1 MIATRFSSA
10 ALLISLMLFS
20 SARGNAQGPP
30 NPCCAI
36 VAVDAATGI
45 ATAKITADGR
55 VFQFKAKN
63 PAITTLQLGQS
74 VYANFAKNQV
84 SVDGRTV
91 CCVMTSGPQSATAA
105 ADATTPAPQP
115 TPAPAASVAPPSS
128 PERAPAVRPGACCGI
143 VGVDANTG
151 IVTAKVNA
159 SGNVFGFK
167 PSNPAV
173 LASLQPGQAVYV
185 NFTSH
190 QVSLDGRTLCC
201 LMLGDPQP
209 ATVASTG
216 REAPAAVP
224 VTPVATTSSSAP
236 PSGGGRSLG
245 AIATRAID
253 VQAYSL
259 PSITYGTP
267 RPATGAA
274 EGGMSHLGAKVS
286 RLGGGDATN
295 NVVRLRGVQGIDEA
309 QDLPEGAKRLLQ
321 IHVRTLGAD
330 EPSDYIVNTTLAA
343 KWMATHHVPD
353 DVKPPASGNS
363 HSGCNS
369 WSIHCAGEVE
379 KHAADQGSKEW
390 EKLRKEAQGVW
401 DHASDELT
409 HDWNMA
415 QDCFAD
421 HTLPLNGIP
430 VKFAIQPNVTISLP
444 SNAFGHSSSF
454 SNANSSGK
462 VDGSVGIGFPMEG
475 DFVAQLK
482 LFYIP
487 CLPFV
492 VRPKSIAADGTMG
505 IGEKLTASVIATGSF
520 DKTFKIPPTGGP
532 KIPIQVIPIVIGG
545 VPVAEMDVSAYIE
558 GNIEVGG
565 TGKADAHFE
574 LSDPHKVQFKFD
586 CNGGGCSSVMQPVSD
601 TAMAMESAEIKGQVW
616 VKPSVYTAL
625 QLDFDYDLLSARA
638 GPQPFL
644 KGMASGCAETSAR
657 QTSDGK
663 STSEENHALM
673 ADLDWGIELRA
684 EALVADQIVGQ
695 PWTHKVTGDHIWF
708 RDLAPGGS
716 NALVANV
723 QSVGTAQVAKPMSY
737 KVKMPS
743 CYPYTN
749 KVQYRVTWTG
759 GATPTTN
766 TLCQWQVGK
775 GLGTCQGDPTKDL
788 VMSFTW
794 PNAGVY
800 SLSVI
805 TVGDD
810 HHRSFSSAPQVTTVT
825 VAAAPG
831 GG

>member
-1 MIATRFSSA
+1 MMKKHFAPA
-10 ALLISLMLFS
+10 AVVVSIFLFTAAS
-20 SARGNAQGPP
+20 VEAQGPP

-63 PAITTLQLGQS
+63 PAITTLQPGGP

-91 CCVMTSGPQSATAA
+91 CCVMTSGPQSGTAA
-105 ADATTPAPQP
+105 ADATSPAPQP
-115 TPAPAASVAPPSS
+115 PTPTPAAPVAPPAS
-128 PERAPAVRPGACCGI
+128 PERAPTARPGACCGI

-159 SGNVFGFK
+159 NGNVFGFK
-167 PSNPAV
+167 PSNPAI
-173 LASLQPGQAVYV
+173 LASLQPGQPVYV
-185 NFTSH
+185 NFSSH
-190 QVSLDGRTLCC
+190 QVSLDGQTLCC

-216 REAPAAVP
+216 REAPAAAP
-224 VTPVATTSSSAP
+224 VTPAATTSSSAP
-236 PSGGGRSLG
+236 PSGGGRNVG

-253 VQAYSL
+253 VQGYTL

-353 DVKPPASGNS
+353 DVQPPKSENT

-369 WSIHCAGEVE
+369 WSMHCAGEVG
-379 KHAADQGSKEW
+379 KHAEDQGSKEW
-390 EKLRKEAQGVW
+390 EKLRQEAQGAW
-401 DHASDELT
+401 NHASDELT
-409 HDWNMA
+409 HDWNMVS
-415 QDCFAD
+415 DCFAD
-421 HTLPLNGIP
+421 ETLPLNGIP
-430 VKFAIQPNVTISLP
+430 VKFSIQPNVTISLP
-444 SNAFGHSSSF
+444 TNAFGHSSSF
-454 SNANSSGK
+454 QNANSTGK
-462 VDGSVGIGFPMEG
+462 VDGSIGIGFPMEG

-505 IGEKLTASVIATGSF
+505 VGEKLTASITATGAF
-520 DKTFKIPPTGGP
+520 LKTFKIPPTGGP

-565 TGKADAHFE
+565 SGQADAHFE

-586 CNGGGCSSVMQPVSD
+586 CNGGGCSSAMQAVPIPAS
-601 TAMAMESAEIKGQVW
+601 TMESAEIKGQVW

-644 KGMASGCAETSAR
+644 MGMASGCAEASAR
-657 QTSDGK
+657 QSTDGK
-663 STSEENHALM
+663 SSSEENHALM

-684 EALVADQIVGQ
+684 EALVADQVVGK

-723 QSVGTAQVAKPMSY
+723 QSAGTAQVAKPMSY

-743 CYPYTN
+743 CYPYT
-749 KVQYRVTWTG
+749 KTVQYRVTWTG
-759 GATPTTN
+759 GATPGTN
-766 TLCQWQVGK
+766 NLCQWQGK
-775 GLGTCQGDPTKDL
+775 GSGTCKGDPTKDL

-800 SLSVI
+800 SLSVT

-810 HHRSFSSAPQVTTVT
+810 HPRSFSSPPRLTTVT
-825 VAAAPG
+825 VGAGAG